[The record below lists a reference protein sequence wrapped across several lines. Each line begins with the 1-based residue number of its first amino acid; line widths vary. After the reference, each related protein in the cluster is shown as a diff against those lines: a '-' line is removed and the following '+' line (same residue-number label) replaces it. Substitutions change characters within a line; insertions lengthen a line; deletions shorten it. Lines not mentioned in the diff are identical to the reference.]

1 MNLKQLNDSADR
13 GLEKEIL
20 LRITEIDQSFEA
32 ATGWGSWMV
41 PCSIEREQLVE
52 RLAKLG
58 VSIPHRFLARDGDGR
73 RVS

>member
-1 MNLKQLNDSADR
+1 MT
-13 GLEKEIL
+13 KEEML
-20 LRITEIDQSFEA
+20 LRTAEIDQSFET
-32 ATGWGSWMV
+32 ATGWSSWMV

-73 RVS
+73 KVS